1 MSVAAKT
8 GVITRLKRIE
18 GQVRRRVLR
27 GEPAGNRPYAQH
39 TGRSPLICIRRYGAP
54 AAASCCSDFWG

>member
-18 GQVRRRVLR
+18 GQVRRRVPR

-39 TGRSPLICIRRYGAP
+39 TGREDADAL
-54 AAASCCSDFWG
+54 